1 VSFRWRREW
10 GAATSVRIATSADGW
25 AAHTPLVRDAD
36 GAGDWSLRTPLP
48 PGRLEYKFLVDDA
61 WREPPSG
68 PAVAGSGNGV
78 VHVSRAVACV
88 TLAYASGWAQPRVA
102 LPAADG
108 MPPSEVLMRPC
119 GPGHW
124 TATLPVASGHDAD
137 AAHAAA
143 SSASPALSF
152 VLTDGAGAVDAPPG
166 GGLYRCPH
174 PGGYKLARGRL
185 TSFAAALRAPV
196 MLVTDLDGTLVG
208 DTPEADAAT
217 SAFRD
222 YWDSHA
228 RLAGGVL
235 VFNTGRSIGQVM
247 SLLRDKAAHM
257 PHPDVIVTA
266 VGTKIFTRKPH
277 APAPAVAGSGAGA
290 SAEACSSGQ
299 EGSSGSSSARDG
311 GAGASSSSSAAPP
324 APPPIWEEGAWEVDA
339 AWATHLN
346 EGWRLSGAQAAAG
359 AVVAAFDGACHWL
372 DKGTE
377 HPHRVSLAVRA
388 DTLEAACARLRQGL
402 AEERCGARTIVSG
415 AGDWR
420 YVDAVAPRAGKREA
434 AEHVRRAHGVAT
446 ARTVTA
452 GDSGN
457 DTDMLSGAFPAVVVG
472 NAQPDLAA
480 WALAQRQ
487 DGRVVHTAAHC
498 AHGILEGLARHGLY

>member
-10 GAATSVRIATSADGW
+10 GAASTVRIATSADGW
-25 AAHTPLVRDAD
+25 VAHTPLLRDAD
-36 GAGDWSLRTPLP
+36 GAGDWSLRMPLP
-48 PGRLEYKFLVDDA
+48 PGRLEYKFLVDDE
-61 WREPPSG
+61 WRAPLSG
-68 PAVAGSGNGV
+68 PAVAGGGNGV
-78 VHVSRAVACV
+78 IHVASPVACV

-124 TATLPVASGHDAD
+124 TATLPVASGHDA
-137 AAHAAA
+137 A
-143 SSASPALSF
+143 SSSPQATPALSF
-152 VLTDGAGAVDAPPG
+152 VITDGAGAADAPPG
-166 GGLYRCPH
+166 GGLYRVPY

-185 TSFAAALRAPV
+185 TSFAAALREPV

-217 SAFRD
+217 ASFRD

-266 VGTKIFTRKPH
+266 VGTKIFTRKAQ
-277 APAPAVAGSGAGA
+277 APAGGGAA
-290 SAEACSSGQ
+290 SASGEACSTSGDGG
-299 EGSSGSSSARDG
+299 GSAGRDG
-311 GAGASSSSSAAPP
+311 GAGASSSAP
-324 APPPIWEEGAWEVDA
+324 APASPVIWEEAAWEVDA
-339 AWATHLN
+339 AWAAHLD

-359 AVVAAFDGACHWL
+359 AVVAAFEGNCHWL

-402 AEERCGARTIVSG
+402 SDERCGARTIVSG

-420 YVDAVAPRAGKREA
+420 YVDAVAPRAGKCEA
-434 AEHVRRAHGVAT
+434 AEHVRRARGVAT